1 MHSTSPFLKTGTT
14 LASFQ
19 FCRKEPVLHDLL
31 NSLQRDGAITEA
43 VSLGSFAGILS
54 CPVAFVTSRA
64 SNTDWTALTVGVK
77 GEAGEGDT
85 WAKTDA
91 LADIGVETRSGIVSD
106 LEFSFNIDQKRFRF
120 VLRSDST

>member
-1 MHSTSPFLKTGTT
+1 MLN
-14 LASFQ
+14 
-19 FCRKEPVLHDLL
+19 DLL

-43 VSLGSFAGILS
+43 VSLRSFAGILS

-64 SNTDWTALTVGVK
+64 SNTDWTALTVGVNSDLS

-91 LADIGVETRSGIVSD
+91 LADIGVETRSGIVCD